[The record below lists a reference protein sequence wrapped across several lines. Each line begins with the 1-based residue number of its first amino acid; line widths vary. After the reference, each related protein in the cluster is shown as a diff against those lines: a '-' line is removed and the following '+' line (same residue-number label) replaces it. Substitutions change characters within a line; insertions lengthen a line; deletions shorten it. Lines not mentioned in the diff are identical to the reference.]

1 MGEKKERNIRFLILS
16 VNKGGGG
23 IALQINSQK
32 TLN

>member
-1 MGEKKERNIRFLILS
+1 MGDKKGRNIRFLILS
-16 VNKGGGG
+16 VNKGGK